1 MDAKNAA
8 KNSAGKTLDR
18 LTPREIVAELDKYIV
33 GQKKAKRAVAVA
45 LRNRIRRLRIDA
57 DMREDITPKNILMI
71 GPTGV
76 GKTEIARRLARL
88 ANSPFVKVEATK
100 YTEVGYV
107 GRDVE
112 SMIRDLTAAGVQMV
126 KQEMQE
132 SVTAEADR
140 RAEEAILDLLL
151 PGTDKKTKSGKARPA
166 PVVRPMGSFSISP
179 GNSGGTG
186 PAFMGTAIQIG
197 ISSENSRRATD
208 GKAREGGGDDPAKG
222 EAPAD
227 KEAPD
232 GRGPEKAATREKFRT
247 MLREG
252 KLEDRTVEITVN
264 QTPQFPA
271 FEMMGGAMEDL
282 ESSLS
287 GMAGFFGGGKKK
299 KVVTIKRAR
308 EILIAEES
316 EKLIDRD
323 RVSDEARQRV
333 EETGI
338 VFIDEIDKIAVKGD
352 RGGGPDVSREGVQRD
367 ILPIVEG
374 ATVNTK
380 WGPVN
385 TDHILF
391 IAAGAFNI
399 AKPSDLI
406 PELQGRFPL
415 RVELDSLGKD
425 DFLRILTE
433 PKNALTKQYVELM
446 ATEKVDIEFS
456 PEAVECLAALA
467 AEVNASLENI
477 GARRLHTIMEAL
489 LEELSF
495 EAPDIA
501 PAKVSVTVDYVN
513 QKLADLVKDQDL
525 GRYIL

>member
-1 MDAKNAA
+1 MSERNMDKL
-8 KNSAGKTLDR
+8 S
-18 LTPREIVAELDKYIV
+18 PREIVSELDKYIV

-45 LRNRIRRLRIDA
+45 LRNRIRRLKISAEIRD
-57 DMREDITPKNILMI
+57 DVTPKNILMI

-76 GKTEIARRLARL
+76 GKTEIARRLAKL

-112 SMIRDLTAAGVQMV
+112 SMIRDLMAAGFQMV
-126 KQEMQE
+126 KQEMQQ
-132 SVTAEADR
+132 SVTAEAER
-140 RAEEAILDLLL
+140 RAEEALLDLLL
-151 PGTDKKTKSGKARPA
+151 PGTGKKAVKNPQAS
-166 PVVRPMGSFSISP
+166 PVVRPMGSFTFP
-179 GNSGGTG
+179 AGGHSGSSV
-186 PAFMGTAIQIG
+186 MGTAIQIG
-197 ISSENSRRATD
+197 IPAGNFPHGVMQGQVHDGQSEAEANAQAAEEDSIIDET
-208 GKAREGGGDDPAKG
+208 EPA
-222 EAPAD
+222 PN
-227 KEAPD
+227 P
-232 GRGPEKAATREKFRT
+232 TREKFRV

-252 KLEDRTVEITVN
+252 KLEEKTVEVIVN
-264 QTPQFPA
+264 QAPQFPA
-271 FEMMGGAMEDL
+271 FEMMGANIEDI
-282 ESSLS
+282 ETSLS
-287 GMAGFFGGGKKK
+287 GIAGFFGGGKKK
-299 KVVTIKRAR
+299 KVVSVKRAR

-323 RVSDEARQRV
+323 RVSDEARSRV

-352 RGGGPDVSREGVQRD
+352 RGGPDVSREGVQRD

-385 TDHILF
+385 TEHILF
-391 IAAGAFNI
+391 IAAGAFNL

-415 RVELDSLGKD
+415 RVELDSLDKE

-433 PKNALTKQYVELM
+433 PKNALTRQYLELL
-446 ATEKVDIEFS
+446 ATEGVDIEFT
-456 PEAVECLAALA
+456 PEAIDRLAGLA
-467 AEVNASLENI
+467 AEVNSRLENI

-495 EAPDIA
+495 EAPDIS
-501 PAKVSVTVDYVN
+501 PAKVPITVEYVDE
-513 QKLADLVKDQDL
+513 KLATLAKDQDL

>member
-1 MDAKNAA
+1 MKDMNEKGKN
-8 KNSAGKTLDR
+8 LDR

-45 LRNRIRRLRIDA
+45 LRNRIRRIKLDPEI
-57 DMREDITPKNILMI
+57 REDIAPKNILMI

-88 ANSPFVKVEATK
+88 ANSPFIKVEATK

-112 SMIRDLTAAGVQMV
+112 SMIRDLMAAGAQMV
-126 KQEMQE
+126 KEEMQDQ
-132 SVTAEADR
+132 VNAEAEK
-140 RAEEAILDLLL
+140 RAEEALLDLLV
-151 PGTDKKTKSGKARPA
+151 PRSGKKRREPKPQE
-166 PVVRPMGSFSISP
+166 PVIKPVGAFSFNNDSGSGI
-179 GNSGGTG
+179 
-186 PAFMGTAIQIG
+186 MGTAIQVG
-197 ISSENSRRATD
+197 IPLMRNASDGSLSALPGGENSADADTAENSDNSAEKTD
-208 GKAREGGGDDPAKG
+208 G
-222 EAPAD
+222 
-227 KEAPD
+227 
-232 GRGPEKAATREKFRT
+232 TREKFRQW
-247 MLREG
+247 LKEG
-252 KLEDRTVEITVN
+252 KLEDKTVEITVN
-264 QTPQFPA
+264 QSPQFPSM
-271 FEMMGGAMEDL
+271 EMMGGGFEDL

-287 GMAGFFGGGKKK
+287 GIAGIFGGVKKK
-299 KVVTIKRAR
+299 KLVTVSRAR
-308 EILIAEES
+308 EILIAEEA

-323 RVSDEARQRV
+323 RVSDEARRRV

-338 VFIDEIDKIAVKGD
+338 VFIDEIDKIAVRGD

-374 ATVNTK
+374 ARVNTK
-380 WGPVN
+380 WGQVD
-385 TDHILF
+385 TSHILF
-391 IAAGAFNI
+391 IAAGAFNVS
-399 AKPSDLI
+399 KPSDLI

-433 PKNALTKQYVELM
+433 PKNALTRQYTDLLGTENIEVEF
-446 ATEKVDIEFS
+446 T
-456 PEAVECLAALA
+456 PQAVERLAALA
-467 AEVNASLENI
+467 AEVNSRLENI
-477 GARRLHTIMEAL
+477 GARRLHTIMETL

-501 PAKVSVTVDYVN
+501 PQKVSITEEYVN
-513 QKLADLVKDQDL
+513 EKLADLAMDQDL